1 MGVDNPYPE
10 EHPRKGWAAAF
21 SGAILQSIPVAGPL
35 AATVATEAI
44 RQAQGRRVEEWAAMV
59 SARLDSLERV
69 GVNVDVTAPEFLSS
83 LARLQRAANE
93 TADSEKR
100 QLLALAAAHSGP
112 WSSVPYSRRTEFVEL
127 VSSLTPAEISVV
139 AWCDDVRDPDGSW
152 PDAYEGLSLTY
163 SGIFAVKDE
172 ESTDIRG
179 WITSATGVPA
189 GDAWRIFL
197 AVSARGL
204 LEDPRAQSFPAL
216 LRRLTTDF
224 GHEFVQFLRSTT

>member
-1 MGVDNPYPE
+1 MGVDNPFPE
-10 EHPRKGWAAAF
+10 EHPHTGWAAAVG
-21 SGAILQSIPVAGPL
+21 GAILQSIPFAGPI
-35 AATVATEAI
+35 AATLTTEAI
-44 RQAQGRRVEEWAAMV
+44 RQAHGRRVEEWAAMV
-59 SARLDSLERV
+59 SARLDSLERD
-69 GVNVDVTAPEFLSS
+69 GVHVDVTAPEFLAS
-83 LARLQRAANE
+83 LPRLQRAANE

-112 WSSVPYSRRTEFVEL
+112 WSPVPYSRRAEFVEL

-139 AWCDDVRDPDGSW
+139 AWCDDVRDPDGLW

-163 SGIFAVKDE
+163 SGIFATKDE
-172 ESTDIRG
+172 ESPDIRV

-189 GDAWRIFL
+189 EDAWRIFL

-216 LRRLTTDF
+216 LHRFTTNF